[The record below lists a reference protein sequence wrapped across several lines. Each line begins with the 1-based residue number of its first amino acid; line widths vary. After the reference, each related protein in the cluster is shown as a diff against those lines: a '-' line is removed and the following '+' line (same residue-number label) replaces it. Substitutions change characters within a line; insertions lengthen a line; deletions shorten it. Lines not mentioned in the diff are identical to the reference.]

1 MSTNAVYLRELSK
14 ELRRHSVP
22 EIEIKKTLL
31 EVHATLEDS
40 NLEPEEEF
48 GSPKDY
54 VNALF
59 PERKSQNYSVFTL
72 IGLIIAIIGFI
83 GLNIYF
89 KSIGTVETTEALL
102 RFIPL
107 IAIPIGMAIDF
118 TRYLRA

>member
-22 EIEIKKTLL
+22 EIEIKETLL